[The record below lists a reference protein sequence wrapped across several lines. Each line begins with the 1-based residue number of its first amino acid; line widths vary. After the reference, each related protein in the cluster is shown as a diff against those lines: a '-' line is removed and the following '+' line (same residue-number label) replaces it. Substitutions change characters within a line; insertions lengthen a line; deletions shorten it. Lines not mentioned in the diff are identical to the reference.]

1 MTASPRVSGKL
12 PATDPVVPEDRGP
25 AADHR
30 AWTTFTGWSRGRQR
44 ISRSPRLIF
53 TALSVLAIVTAV
65 LAVLR
70 PSWVAPSLMVVPML
84 AGAALLP
91 MGWLLALTVVCLAM
105 HGVVVVLA
113 VTEARVWS
121 VPAAYLVIVGLV
133 LMGARARSRLGTQ
146 GSRGESMLFDL
157 RERLTSQGELPTLP
171 SAWRAEIVHRSA
183 HGASFGG
190 DFFVSALATDESRLE
205 MALVDVSGKGIEAG
219 TRALMLSGA
228 FGGLLGS
235 VPPDRFLVSANDYL
249 LRQRWDEG
257 FATGVHVAID
267 LGTGQFDLGS
277 AGHPPAAQFHAG
289 SGSWEVGAAAG
300 PALGLMSE
308 PHFET
313 ASGQLLPGDA
323 LLLYTDGLVETPDR
337 DISVGID
344 RLLGEAE
351 RLVTG
356 GFESGANR
364 LMLAVPDT
372 ESDDRACVLVWRT

>member
-1 MTASPRVSGKL
+1 MPASPPGQDRL
-12 PATDPVVPEDRGP
+12 PGAATVDRP
-25 AADHR
+25 AAGDQR
-30 AWTTFTGWSRGRQR
+30 AWTTSTGWSRGRHR
-44 ISRSPRLIF
+44 FSRSPRLIF
-53 TALSVLAIVTAV
+53 AVLSVLAVVTAV
-65 LAVLR
+65 LAVQR
-70 PSWVAPSLMVVPML
+70 PSWVAPSLLVVPML

-91 MGWLLALTVVCLAM
+91 MGWLLALTAVCLAA
-105 HGVVVVLA
+105 HGFVVVLA
-113 VTEARVWS
+113 VSEARLWS
-121 VPAAYLVIVGLV
+121 VPVAYLIIVGLV

-157 RERLTSQGELPTLP
+157 RERLTSQGELPVLP
-171 SAWRAEIVHRSA
+171 TGWRAELVHRSA
-183 HGASFGG
+183 HGESFGG

-249 LRQRWDEG
+249 VRQRWDEG
-257 FATGVHVAID
+257 FATGVHVTVD
-267 LGTGQFDLGS
+267 LRTGEFQVGS
-277 AGHPPAAQFHAG
+277 AGHPPAVQFHAG
-289 SGSWEVGAAAG
+289 SGGWEVGEAAG
-300 PALGLMSE
+300 PALGLMTD
-308 PHFET
+308 PQFET
-313 ASGQLLPGDA
+313 RSGRLLTGDA
-323 LLLYTDGLVETPDR
+323 LLFYTDGLVETPDR

-364 LMLAVPDT
+364 LLLAVPDT
-372 ESDDRACVLVWRT
+372 ESDDRACVLIWRT